1 MKDPEVRPVAAVER
15 AFSLLEAF
23 RAGDRSLSLS
33 ELSRR
38 TQLYKSTILRL
49 SQTLERLGYI
59 ARNAAGEYHIGPAA
73 LRLGGLYQASMK
85 PEDVI
90 MPVLR
95 RLVALTNESAGFH
108 IRFGDKRLC
117 LYRVDSPHPLR
128 DHFKPGD
135 ALPLDRGAGGKAL
148 TAFSRPL
155 KNQFA
160 DLRTRLVISVSGE
173 IAPDMAGVAC
183 PVFDNT
189 GDLVGALTLSGPA
202 TRFSKVSVPKF
213 ECWLLESACEVTKAL
228 GGDVTPFETRIAQIA
243 SKAKANRATAGTGAA
258 RRRG

>member
-1 MKDPEVRPVAAVER
+1 MKSTEVKTVAAVER
-15 AFSLLEAF
+15 AFSILEAF
-23 RAGDRSLSLS
+23 RAGDVFLSLS
-33 ELSRR
+33 ELSNR
-38 TQLYKSTILRL
+38 TKLYKSTILRL

-59 ARNAAGEYHIGPAA
+59 ARNTGGEYHIGPAVF
-73 LRLGGLYQASMK
+73 RLGGLYQAAMK

-95 RLVALTNESAGFH
+95 RLVELTNESAGFH

-135 ALPLDRGAGGKAL
+135 ALPLERGAGGKVL
-148 TAFSRPL
+148 TSFGKPL
-155 KNQFA
+155 KQQFA
-160 DLRTRLVISVSGE
+160 DLRTKVAISASGE

-189 GDLVGALTLSGPA
+189 GDLVGALTLSGPV
-202 TRFSKVSVPKF
+202 TRFSKRTVPKF
-213 ECWLLESACEVTKAL
+213 EYCLLEAAREVTEAL
-228 GGDVTPFETRIAQIA
+228 GGDVQPFEKRLIQMA
-243 SKAKANRATAGTGAA
+243 SKTMAGRGTTRGRTA
-258 RRRG
+258 RRR